1 MAGRKSTRRANASRK
16 RNTDLAATDARIVLT
31 IEAQRRRLFQVSAIA
46 ACLGHALEDICA
58 PGKLAPELQ
67 NVTDAMIQL
76 LDDAAAALDPSILK
90 LQAAHDRSVET
101 RRAVSVNSTPDRL
114 GGRLERE

>member
-1 MAGRKSTRRANASRK
+1 MAGRKFTRRVRAPRT
-16 RNTDLAATDARIVLT
+16 RNTDLSPRDAGLVLA
-31 IEAQRRRLFQVSAIA
+31 IEAQRRRMFQVSAIA

-76 LDDAAAALDPSILK
+76 LDDAVAGLDPTVLK
-90 LQAAHDRSVET
+90 LHAHSM
-101 RRAVSVNSTPDRL
+101 L
-114 GGRLERE
+114 GASREE